1 MKGAP
6 LLMSGQQTLT
16 RTVPGKVTHG
26 SLSTGRLSHPDS
38 PRTKCLMTIGLDV
51 LKLWKSVCRGQRPA
65 SCKRGEASSLALLTA
80 SGVCT
85 HWGLTA
91 RSPRLVSLLS
101 GTQFC
106 PGNSYFSL
114 GLTFSGAYLDVTVFE
129 ETSRRFLL

>member
-1 MKGAP
+1 MCLRVKGAP

-38 PRTKCLMTIGLDV
+38 PRTKCLTTIGLDV

-85 HWGLTA
+85 HWGLLA
-91 RSPRLVSLLS
+91 VPDS
-101 GTQFC
+101 C
-106 PGNSYFSL
+106 HFSL
-114 GLTFSGAYLDVTVFE
+114 AHSFAQVTP
-129 ETSRRFLL
+129 TSH